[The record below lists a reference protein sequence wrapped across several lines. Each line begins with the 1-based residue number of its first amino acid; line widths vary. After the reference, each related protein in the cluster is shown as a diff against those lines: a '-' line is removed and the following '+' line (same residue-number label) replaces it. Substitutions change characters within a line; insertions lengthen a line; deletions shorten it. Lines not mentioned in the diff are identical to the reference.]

1 MFTGIFEPAFLQ
13 AASNTQG
20 DAPENN
26 VIIFHVESV
35 PLVNLEPE
43 VSCVGEISIE
53 YKKNGETQTLT
64 YSDLE
69 EVQVLDD
76 KPDDDSDV
84 IIRGRVTR
92 MYMSGPPFACINS
105 LDVSQC
111 KTLKDLTASFGNL
124 QTLNLNTQLISLNV
138 NYMVDIETIYYAAN
152 NSAVSTAVAGAI
164 TNADANNGI
173 VYTDSAAA
181 YYSIIAD
188 AATAKGWTIQQ
199 LL

>member
-1 MFTGIFEPAFLQ
+1 MFTGIFTPDFLQ

-26 VIIFHVESV
+26 VIIFHMSDEAFVDI
-35 PLVNLEPE
+35 EPV
-43 VSCVGEISIE
+43 VSCIGEISVE
-53 YKKNGETQTLT
+53 YKKNGVTQTKT
-64 YSDLE
+64 YTDLVE
-69 EVQVLDD
+69 DDILED
-76 KPDDDSDV
+76 KPDVDTDV
-84 IIRGRVTR
+84 IIRGKVTKLA
-92 MYMSGPPFACINS
+92 MQGPPFSYINS
-105 LDVSQC
+105 VDVSQC
-111 KTLKDLTASFGNL
+111 KTLKDLHLSFGSL
-124 QTLNLNTQLISLNV
+124 VTLNLNTQLV
-138 NYMVDIETIYYAAN
+138 NLDILYAPEIAAIYYAAT